1 MELTE
6 EQKKAAEEVIR
17 QAAKEAFPT
26 KTEKAWKIIK
36 TLIMATV
43 LFCVGIGFMA
53 VGWNICLC
61 RLFPS
66 LPVLTF
72 WQLAVFQWG
81 ICFTLFPVTY
91 SINQYT
97 KSCTKGTK

>member
-6 EQKKAAEEVIR
+6 EQKKAAEEANR
-17 QAAKEAFPT
+17 QAAREVFPT
-26 KTEKAWKIIK
+26 KKEKALKIIK
-36 TLIMATV
+36 MLVTAVI
-43 LFCVGIGFMA
+43 LFCVGVGFMA
-53 VGWNICLC
+53 VGWNMCLC
-61 RLFPS
+61 WLFPS

-72 WQLAVFQWG
+72 WQLVVFQWG

-97 KSCTKGTK
+97 KSCIKGK

>member
-17 QAAKEAFPT
+17 QAAKKAFPT
-26 KTEKAWKIIK
+26 KKEKAQKIIVGLL
-36 TLIMATV
+36 TAAI

-53 VGWNICLC
+53 VGWNMCLC
-61 RLFPS
+61 WLFPS
-66 LPVLTF
+66 LPDLTF
-72 WQLAVFQWG
+72 WQLVVFQWG

-97 KSCTKGTK
+97 KRCTKGE

>member
-6 EQKKAAEEVIR
+6 EQKKAAEEAIR
-17 QAAKEAFPT
+17 QAAKEVFPT
-26 KTEKAWKIIK
+26 KKEKAQKIIVGLL
-36 TLIMATV
+36 TAAA
-43 LFCVGIGFMA
+43 LFCVGVGFIA
-53 VGWNICLC
+53 VGWNVCLC
-61 RLFPS
+61 WLFPS

-72 WQLAVFQWG
+72 WQLVVFQWG

-97 KSCTKGTK
+97 KDVLRGSR